1 MTSRILHGSCIDLL
15 PTLEAESVHAV
26 VTDPPYHLTTG
37 KKGGTGDASVNLD
50 SPHGRARVTAGFMG
64 KKWDGGDVAFRPETW
79 REVFR
84 VMRPG
89 AYLVAFGGTRTYHR
103 LACAIEDAGFE
114 IRDQLGWIYGSGFP
128 KGTDKAKIPEGW
140 EGWNTALKPAWEPIV
155 LARKPMIGTLAANL
169 DAYDCGAMNIDGC
182 RVLVEGEERAVITGK
197 GGIPARNSEHESRDA
212 GVVAQA
218 HELGRWPA
226 NIIHDGSEEVLAHFP
241 EAPGQ
246 FADVKYDEGERKTQ
260 SVYGAMKRGHEPSA
274 ERRYGEDGIG
284 FQMLPGARRDD
295 GGSAAR
301 FFYCAKA
308 DREDRDHGLQGMP
321 LRTGG
326 IRSETSGQHITRR
339 DGGAPGPVA
348 NHHPTVKP
356 TDLMRWLV
364 RLVTPPGGTVL
375 DPFLGSGST
384 GRAALL
390 ENFNFIGMELEDEYL
405 PIARARI
412 GIVDPDSFALGAG

>member
-1 MTSRILHGSCIDLL
+1 MTSRILHGSCLDLL

-37 KKGGTGDASVNLD
+37 KKGGTGEASVNLA
-50 SPHGRARVTAGFMG
+50 SPHGRARITAGFMG
-64 KKWDGGDVAFRPETW
+64 KEWDGGDVAFRPETW
-79 REVFR
+79 REVLR

-128 KGTDKAKIPEGW
+128 KGTDKAKIPPPW

-169 DAYDCGAMNIDGC
+169 DAYGCGAMNIKDC
-182 RVLVEGEERAVITGK
+182 RIEGESTTRTKAGGK
-197 GGIPARNSEHESRDA
+197 NDFPHEDDA
-212 GVVAQA
+212 WTPRSVEVGSD
-218 HELGRWPA
+218 LGRWPA
-226 NIIHDGSEEVLAHFP
+226 NIVHDGSEEVLAHFP

-246 FADVKYDEGERKTQ
+246 LFTVGPEHGAKPSVNAFGDFGPRDTFAP
-260 SVYGAMKRGHEPSA
+260 RG
-274 ERRYGEDGIG
+274 
-284 FQMLPGARRDD
+284 D

-308 DREDRDHGLQGMP
+308 DREDRDHGLQGMQ

-384 GRAALL
+384 GRAAIL
-390 ENFNFIGMELEDEYL
+390 ENFHFIGMELEDEYV